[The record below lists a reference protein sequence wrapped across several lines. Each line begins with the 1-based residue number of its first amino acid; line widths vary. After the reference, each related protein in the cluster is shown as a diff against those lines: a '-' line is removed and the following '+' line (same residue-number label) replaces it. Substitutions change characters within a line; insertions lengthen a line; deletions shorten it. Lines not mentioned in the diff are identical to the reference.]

1 MGANPRHGKVPDLGA
16 PLRINRLFQAEHPQI
31 QCEIRYIQELA
42 VAAERWTRRE
52 KQSVGQA
59 MIVNAFE
66 VPQLCNELPAG
77 TDHHD
82 LIALIGSH
90 PEVVMAVDGDAV
102 GPVDAVDE
110 HARGPRIS
118 VGNWDLYYRI
128 ISRIGREHEVA
139 GVIELNPVRSERR
152 NARSGKQGIADPNCP
167 RAAARPGLPDDA
179 LEGVRHV
186 HVSGL
191 IEG

>member
-1 MGANPRHGKVPDLGA
+1 MGANPRHGKVADLAA

-31 QCEIRYIQELA
+31 QCEIRYIQKLA

-66 VPQLCNELPAG
+66 VPQLCDELPAG
-77 TDHHD
+77 TDHRD

-90 PEVVMAVDGDAV
+90 PEIVMAINRDTVCAI
-102 GPVDAVDE
+102 DAVDE

-118 VGNWDLYYRI
+118 VADRDLYYCVV
-128 ISRIGREHEVA
+128 SRIGHEHDVA
-139 GVIELNPVRSERR
+139 
-152 NARSGKQGIADPNCP
+152 
-167 RAAARPGLPDDA
+167 
-179 LEGVRHV
+179 
-186 HVSGL
+186 
-191 IEG
+191 

>member
-1 MGANPRHGKVPDLGA
+1 MKVGASRRQAKVRARAA
-16 PLRINRLFQAEHPQI
+16 PLQPIRLYQAEPPQI

-66 VPQLCNELPAG
+66 VPQLCDELPAG

-102 GPVDAVDE
+102 RPVYAVDK
-110 HARGPRIS
+110 HASDPRIS
-118 VGNWDLYYRI
+118 VRHCDLYY
-128 ISRIGREHEVA
+128 
-139 GVIELNPVRSERR
+139 
-152 NARSGKQGIADPNCP
+152 
-167 RAAARPGLPDDA
+167 
-179 LEGVRHV
+179 
-186 HVSGL
+186 
-191 IEG
+191 

>member
-1 MGANPRHGKVPDLGA
+1 MRNPLTRWRSKILLACLILISSPHSGTEMGANPRHGKVPDLGA
-16 PLRINRLFQAEHPQI
+16 PLRINRLYQAEHPQI
-31 QCEIRYIQELA
+31 QCEIRYIQKLA

-66 VPQLCNELPAG
+66 VPQLCDELPAG

-102 GPVDAVDE
+102 GPVDAVDK
-110 HARGPRIS
+110 HGWFPRSAIRDR
-118 VGNWDLYYRI
+118 DL
-128 ISRIGREHEVA
+128 HH
-139 GVIELNPVRSERR
+139 GVI
-152 NARSGKQGIADPNCP
+152 SGVSHEH
-167 RAAARPGLPDDA
+167 RGLRVV
-179 LEGVRHV
+179 EF
-186 HVSGL
+186 
-191 IEG
+191 